1 MCFAWSNSAHMYSQT
16 YRSVVSVVLWL
27 CASLFPESILQMFD
41 PADRLVS
48 QQEHKLK
55 LNRDFTELWN
65 QSINEDLLG
74 ILLQ

>member
-1 MCFAWSNSAHMYSQT
+1 MYSQT

>member
-1 MCFAWSNSAHMYSQT
+1 MFAWSNSAHMYSQT